1 MLIFIGVVFAMLYL
15 YSFVESAATMKNKT
29 NYGKLR
35 QGYEDTVKQYNLAQL
50 AKKLKN
56 RNKGGEE

>member
-1 MLIFIGVVFAMLYL
+1 MLIFIGFIFAMLYL
-15 YSFVESAATMKNKT
+15 YSFIESAATMKDKT

-50 AKKLKN
+50 AKKYKN
-56 RNKGGEE
+56 RSLKK